1 MEKEKWQTKFLRLCY
16 EQGVTLKEIIDNG
29 FPNKDSTIK
38 YLSGDNPLMMRW
50 DIINTYVKNLENKD
64 VYDFIKNT
72 DLEDLPLFKKLDSED
87 FFLLKQGDA
96 FSSKIIKPH
105 NIDEDSFFNLCC
117 DGFFCPNISIKFDTS
132 KTFIVEYYKNK
143 ELVKIKDNNSHYWY
157 MENGTLKDWRYKD
170 NILNETEDEENEI

>member
-87 FFLLKQGDA
+87 FF
-96 FSSKIIKPH
+96 
-105 NIDEDSFFNLCC
+105 FNLCC

-132 KTFIVEYYKNK
+132 KPFIVEYYKNK

>member
-50 DIINTYVKNLENKD
+50 DIINTYVKNLENK
-64 VYDFIKNT
+64 
-72 DLEDLPLFKKLDSED
+72 
-87 FFLLKQGDA
+87 
-96 FSSKIIKPH
+96 
-105 NIDEDSFFNLCC
+105 
-117 DGFFCPNISIKFDTS
+117 
-132 KTFIVEYYKNK
+132 